1 MTAFPMPAEDSDG
14 VSSPVG
20 PSPAGDVA
28 APPALLRLPKYY
40 QVKKQLLD
48 FTAAMSPGSP
58 VPPEREL
65 ARLYG
70 TSRTTVR
77 QALAELVIEGRLLRM
92 QGKGTFVAKPKVAQ
106 PLELA
111 SYTEGM
117 RQHGLHPQTKILD
130 IGYVTADEELAA
142 LLDVRSGGRLLR
154 IHRLRLADGEPMS
167 IDTSHL
173 PARRFPGLRR
183 QLERHA
189 SLYETLRTGYGI
201 ELAEAEETIE
211 TVLAD
216 PHDAQ
221 LLAVDPGIPLLLLSR
236 HAIDSTGEPVEYAQS
251 WYRGDRYKFITR
263 LRRTTPH

>member
-1 MTAFPMPAEDSDG
+1 MTAFPMPDEGGDG
-14 VSSPVG
+14 VPSSLGSVASSPTV
-20 PSPAGDVA
+20 
-28 APPALLRLPKYY
+28 LRLPKYY
-40 QVKKQLLD
+40 QVKRQLLD

-130 IGYVTADEELAA
+130 IGYVTADEELAT
-142 LLDVRSGGRLLR
+142 LLDVRPGGRLLR
-154 IHRLRLADGEPMS
+154 IHRLRHLA
-167 IDTSHL
+167 
-173 PARRFPGLRR
+173 PARPPVPR
-183 QLERHA
+183 
-189 SLYETLRTGYGI
+189 
-201 ELAEAEETIE
+201 LAA
-211 TVLAD
+211 A
-216 PHDAQ
+216 A
-221 LLAVDPGIPLLLLSR
+221 
-236 HAIDSTGEPVEYAQS
+236 
-251 WYRGDRYKFITR
+251 
-263 LRRTTPH
+263 